1 MEKAHYCE
9 RFLELMV
16 DLEVTY
22 HVCNS
27 LNNYF
32 EGKSCPCSNLLPFLL
47 RNRKSSVNILWLED
61 LTNCPDLEFRLQTHY
76 NSSRKCNKET
86 QTYNIHGLLITFT
99 VPYLYVQFIFLSDM
113 SQILGNP

>member
-32 EGKSCPCSNLLPFLL
+32 EGKSCPRSNLLPFLL
-47 RNRKSSVNILWLED
+47 RNRKSSVSILWLED
-61 LTNCPDLEFRLQTHY
+61 LTNCPDLEFRLPTHY

>member
-32 EGKSCPCSNLLPFLL
+32 EGKSCQEVFSQHFVVRGLNKLPRSRISFA
-47 RNRKSSVNILWLED
+47 
-61 LTNCPDLEFRLQTHY
+61 
-76 NSSRKCNKET
+76 NS
-86 QTYNIHGLLITFT
+86 L
-99 VPYLYVQFIFLSDM
+99 
-113 SQILGNP
+113 

>member
-27 LNNYF
+27 ENNLF
-32 EGKSCPCSNLLPFLL
+32 LGEILFLL
-47 RNRKSSVNILWLED
+47 KSFYPSCFA
-61 LTNCPDLEFRLQTHY
+61 TGSLQ
-76 NSSRKCNKET
+76 SAFFS
-86 QTYNIHGLLITFT
+86 
-99 VPYLYVQFIFLSDM
+99 
-113 SQILGNP
+113 

>member
-1 MEKAHYCE
+1 MKKEFVLIIAGTVDMEKAHYCE

-32 EGKSCPCSNLLPFLL
+32 
-47 RNRKSSVNILWLED
+47 
-61 LTNCPDLEFRLQTHY
+61 
-76 NSSRKCNKET
+76 
-86 QTYNIHGLLITFT
+86 
-99 VPYLYVQFIFLSDM
+99 
-113 SQILGNP
+113 

>member
-22 HVCNS
+22 HVRNS

-32 EGKSCPCSNLLPFLL
+32 
-47 RNRKSSVNILWLED
+47 
-61 LTNCPDLEFRLQTHY
+61 
-76 NSSRKCNKET
+76 
-86 QTYNIHGLLITFT
+86 
-99 VPYLYVQFIFLSDM
+99 
-113 SQILGNP
+113 